1 MSLEA
6 IVANSIA
13 ERVHK
18 DQKDLAGIS
27 MMHHVYGVSR
37 AVKHLGDKYIIVALL
52 HDSIEDAH
60 ESIRED
66 IESEIK
72 AVFDEEIVDA
82 VYAMT
87 HRINEAYHDEYLV
100 RVMKNPIAQV
110 VKIADIKNN
119 LSRMDNIDD
128 PEIRR
133 ILENKYHK
141 ALEILEETS
150 E

>member
-18 DQKDLAGIS
+18 EQKDLAGIS

-60 ESIRED
+60 ESVRED

-72 AVFDEEIVDA
+72 AHLAEPLKTANHACGGSAGNSV
-82 VYAMT
+82 
-87 HRINEAYHDEYLV
+87 
-100 RVMKNPIAQV
+100 IAASQFG
-110 VKIADIKNN
+110 APTYC
-119 LSRMDNIDD
+119 L
-128 PEIRR
+128 
-133 ILENKYHK
+133 LY
-141 ALEILEETS
+141 TS
-150 E
+150 PSPRD